1 MERVLTKLLTKSVP
15 FTFNRY
21 GYYYFSRRVPADL
34 IQHYSYPRI
43 VQGLK
48 TRSAHTAKTR
58 ALVAAAKLDEYWSHL
73 RMTDPDLI
81 GRNLLRPGVKTYSR
95 NTQHDVSTATKAD
108 ITLYEALETYLVQK
122 GANKGKTFHAAAQ
135 RACAYLVEACG
146 AKDLADYSRADA
158 LKYRDYLIAKGM
170 AGSSVSRVI
179 SSIRAVMNFVIS
191 EYALDLKNPF
201 VGIYH
206 DRLVGVSKRPPIPI
220 EYICKVQQQCLLLD
234 DDLRWLVALVSDT
247 GMRLAEVAGLLKS
260 DVIIDEDIPFIRLQ
274 PHSWR
279 KLKTSG
285 SKRNVPLVGLSLW
298 AAQRLLEAY
307 PDSIYAFP
315 RYNKTATTN
324 ANSASAALNK
334 WLHHYVPSGCTMH
347 SFRHS
352 MRDRLRAVECPADIV
367 DQIGGWATGG
377 VGQGYGSG
385 YGLEVC
391 DKWMNLILTE
401 ELNKSLYQ

>member
-1 MERVLTKLLTKSVP
+1 VLTKLLTKSVP
-15 FTFNRY
+15 FTFTRY

-48 TRSAHTAKTR
+48 TKSAQTAKLR
-58 ALVAAAKLDEYWSHL
+58 ASVAAAKLDEYWSHL
-73 RMTDPDLI
+73 RMTNPDLI
-81 GRNLLRPGVKTYSR
+81 GRNLVRSGFKSYSR
-95 NTQHDVSTATKAD
+95 YTQPDASAASTAN
-108 ITLYEALETYLVQK
+108 ITLSEALETYLAQK
-122 GANKGKTFHAAAQ
+122 GSNKGKTFHAAAQ
-135 RACAYLVEACG
+135 RACAYLVEASG
-146 AKDLADYSRADA
+146 AKDLADYSRTDA

-179 SSIRAVMNFVIS
+179 SSIRAVMNFAIS

-201 VGIYH
+201 VGMYH
-206 DRLVGVSKRPPIPI
+206 DRLAGVSKRLPIPI
-220 EYICKVQQQCLLLD
+220 EDISKVQQQCTSLD

-247 GMRLAEVAGLLKS
+247 GMRLAEVSGLLKT
-260 DVIIDEDIPFIRLQ
+260 DIILDEGMPFIRVQ

-279 KLKTSG
+279 KLKTAG
-285 SKRNVPLVGLSLW
+285 SERDVPLVGVSLW
-298 AAQRLLEAY
+298 AAQRLLDAY
-307 PDSIYAFP
+307 PDSGYAFP
-315 RYNKTATTN
+315 RYNKTTITN

-334 WLHHYVPSGCTMH
+334 WLHPYVPNGCTMH

-367 DQIGGWATGG
+367 DQIGGWTTGG

-385 YGLEVC
+385 YSLEVC
-391 DKWMNLILTE
+391 FRWMKKME
-401 ELNKSLYQ
+401 GK

>member
-15 FTFNRY
+15 FTFNRA

-34 IQHYSYPRI
+34 IEHYSYARI

-48 TRSAHTAKTR
+48 TRSAHTAKVR

-73 RMTDPDLI
+73 RMTDANLV
-81 GRNLLRPGVKTYSR
+81 GKNLLKSGFKSYSR
-95 NTQHDVSTATKAD
+95 FTQPDASATSKAN
-108 ITLYEALETYLVQK
+108 ITLSEALETYLAQK
-122 GANKGKTFHAAAQ
+122 GSNKGKTFHAAAQ
-135 RACAYLVEACG
+135 RACAYLVEASG
-146 AKDLADYSRADA
+146 AKDLADYSRTDA

-220 EYICKVQQQCLLLD
+220 EDICKVQQQCLLLD

-285 SKRNVPLVGLSLW
+285 SKRNVPLVGVSLW
-298 AAQRLLEAY
+298 AAQRLLEAC

>member
-1 MERVLTKLLTKSVP
+1 MLTKLLTKSVP

-58 ALVAAAKLDEYWSHL
+58 ALVAAAKLDEYWLHL

-95 NTQHDVSTATKAD
+95 NTQHDVSTATKVD

-146 AKDLADYSRADA
+146 AKDLADYTRTDA

-179 SSIRAVMNFVIS
+179 SSIRAVMNFAFS

-201 VGIYH
+201 VGMYH
-206 DRLVGVSKRPPIPI
+206 DRLAGVSKRLPIPI
-220 EYICKVQQQCLLLD
+220 EDIRKVQQQCLSLG

-247 GMRLAEVAGLLKS
+247 GMRLAEVVGLLKS
-260 DVIIDEDIPFIRLQ
+260 DIILDEDIPFIRLQ
-274 PHSWR
+274 PHPWR

-285 SKRNVPLVGLSLW
+285 SERYVPLVGVSLW
-298 AAQRLLEAY
+298 AAQRLLEAC
-307 PDSIYAFP
+307 PDSVFAFP
-315 RYNKTATTN
+315 RYNKTSITN

-334 WLHHYVPSGCTMH
+334 WLHPYVPVGCTMH

-367 DQIGGWATGG
+367 DQIGGWTTGG
-377 VGQGYGSG
+377 VGQGYGVG
-385 YGLEVC
+385 YGLKVC
-391 DKWMNLILTE
+391 DRWMNLIVVE
-401 ELNKSLYQ
+401 ELNKSLFQ